1 MLTVAYMTN
10 RRNPCFQ
17 WFRDSLRREMGDD
30 LQKAQV
36 VVVDYHAKE
45 DGRGSEINFDGV
57 DFVHTEPMG
66 NVWQGPHRLTKR
78 DYFAAANARNT
89 AIIHA
94 AGEFIVFVD
103 DLSVLM
109 PGWYA
114 GVKRAIIGG
123 YIVGG
128 AYKKIRH
135 LKVEDGVMVGGE
147 EWAGGIDSRWK
158 VGADVPVRINGGAL
172 FGCSMGGPIA
182 AFEKVNG
189 FDSDSDSV
197 GGEDYL
203 CGLML
208 ERNGYQ
214 VFYDRSMLTYEW
226 EEGHFFDPP
235 FVRLDKGKSP
245 NDKSHAI
252 LNMVNRGR
260 HRAPNY
266 FGEGGIAEVRR
277 RVLAGEE
284 QPIIRIPDRD
294 WFDGQPLSEL

>member
-10 RRNPCFQ
+10 RREPCFA
-17 WFRDSLRREMGDD
+17 WFRDSLKRELGED
-30 LQKAQV
+30 LSKAQV
-36 VVVDYHAKE
+36 VVVDYHARA
-45 DGRGSEINFDGV
+45 DGRKGKIHFDGV
-57 DFVHTEPMG
+57 DLVHTEPMG
-66 NVWQGPHRLTKR
+66 NVWQGPHRLTGR

-94 AGEFIVFVD
+94 KWDYIVFVD

-114 GVKRAIIGG
+114 GVRRSMIGG

-128 AYKKIRH
+128 AYKKIRN
-135 LKVEDGVMVGGE
+135 LKVEDGLMVGGE
-147 EWAGGIDSRWK
+147 EWPGGIDSRWAF
-158 VGADVPVRINGGAL
+158 GADVPVRINGGAL

-182 AFEKVNG
+182 AFEAVNG
-189 FDSDSDSV
+189 FDTDADSV

-208 ERNGYQ
+208 ERSGFP
-214 VFYDRSMLTYEW
+214 VWYDRSMLTYEW
-226 EEGHFFDPP
+226 EEGHFFDAP
-235 FVRLDKGKSP
+235 FIRLDKGISP

-252 LNMVNRGR
+252 LDMVFNGR

-266 FGEGGIAEVRR
+266 YGDGGIARLRREV
-277 RVLAGEE
+277 LSGG
-284 QPIIRIPDRD
+284 QIPIMRIPDRD